1 MQLYVVWAR
10 NQFWKWPINMCHKSD
25 I

>member
-1 MQLYVVWAR
+1 MSSCSIWAL